1 MEGPYK
7 INEHQSGFYVPAFRS
22 GNNNKVTGFN
32 ALAIFIMGGLD
43 AKPKAVLY

>member
-1 MEGPYK
+1 MESPYK
-7 INEHQSGFYVPAFRS
+7 INKHQSRFYGPVFRS

-32 ALAIFIMGGLD
+32 SLAIFILGGLD